1 MLNGVLDDHIVV
13 YGKGLVHMLD
23 FRIHTF
29 LCVCRHMNYTKA
41 AAELQITQPAVS
53 QHIRHLEKE
62 YQTKLFDYTGKR
74 LELTQAGQI
83 LLNAATT
90 ISHDNVMLKQRLQDL
105 QQNNKSVAFGA
116 THTIGEFEIIDRLA
130 DFLHEHADV
139 NIRMKIADT
148 DKLLKAV
155 DEGIIDFAIVEGFF
169 DQDQYETLLF
179 SNEPLIAVCGPDYD
193 APSEMSLADLM
204 RYRLIVREK
213 SAGTRELL
221 ERSLAEHSL
230 TISDFPFRHEVGSP
244 QAVKGLTCRNCGVA
258 FLYEKSVRQEVN
270 DGRLKEIAIRD
281 FSVTHAVTFLWRK
294 GSMYSAMFRQMYN
307 QLKG

>member
-1 MLNGVLDDHIVV
+1 M
-13 YGKGLVHMLD
+13 
-23 FRIHTF
+23 
-29 LCVCRHMNYTKA
+29 
-41 AAELQITQPAVS
+41 
-53 QHIRHLEKE
+53 
-62 YQTKLFDYTGKR
+62 FDYTGKR

-90 ISHDNVMLKQRLQDL
+90 ISHDNVMLKQRLQEL

-230 TISDFPFRHEVGSP
+230 TISDFPLRHEVGSP

>member
-1 MLNGVLDDHIVV
+1 
-13 YGKGLVHMLD
+13 
-23 FRIHTF
+23 
-29 LCVCRHMNYTKA
+29 MNYTKA

-294 GSMYSAMFRQMYN
+294 GSMLFRQMYN

>member
-1 MLNGVLDDHIVV
+1 
-13 YGKGLVHMLD
+13 MLD

-116 THTIGEFEIIDRLA
+116 PHTIGEFEIIDRLA